1 MRQLQQRV
9 CACFEF
15 IWTAL
20 APSKHGGRVMGEIRG
35 LGQSPDDA
43 GEARAAK
50 TRTVKMRRT
59 KNSQAPTMPCNS
71 SGRWLG
77 LFIQ

>member
-35 LGQSPDDA
+35 LEQSPDDA

-50 TRTVKMRRT
+50 TRTVKMR
-59 KNSQAPTMPCNS
+59 
-71 SGRWLG
+71 
-77 LFIQ
+77 